1 MYQWQ
6 IVGWFGWLAPV
17 PYPRGFGPLEVG
29 LLFNAGEDSTANVWG
44 RGDYLLQVG
53 QETEGKELDISIIDP
68 TNHYT
73 WLFTNRV
80 VDTIGIQ
87 QQIFLYSVQI
97 EKVIFIMDYQVS
109 NNIFIG
115 CSVSLIGPGT

>member
-1 MYQWQ
+1 MFEG
-6 IVGWFGWLAPV
+6 VV
-17 PYPRGFGPLEVG
+17 
-29 LLFNAGEDSTANVWG
+29 T
-44 RGDYLLQVG
+44 QVG

-87 QQIFLYSVQI
+87 QQIFFSSVQI